1 MYGNRRAGMNQTVF
15 KQIAE
20 IIRTEAEGEPKPQLT
35 DVTPDPETID
45 RIASLLRKGV
55 CRGIYPQWSLRKAL
69 GADASPEKLALIA
82 DQVESPYLSGETP
95 FGWRIDIRSEEHTSE
110 LQSIMRI

>member
-1 MYGNRRAGMNQTVF
+1 MSQAVF

-20 IIRTEAEGEPKPQLT
+20 IIRTEAEDEPKPQLT

-55 CRGIYPQWSLRKAL
+55 CRGIYPQWSISKAL
-69 GADASPEKLALIA
+69 GADARPETLVLIA
-82 DQVESPYLSGETP
+82 IPVESPSSTATTP
-95 FGWRIDIRSEEHTSE
+95 FTWPIINYTNQI
-110 LQSIMRI
+110 L

>member
-1 MYGNRRAGMNQTVF
+1 MNQAVL

-69 GADASPEKLALIA
+69 GADASPENLALIA
-82 DQVESPYLSGETP
+82 DQ
-95 FGWRIDIRSEEHTSE
+95 RSEEHRGGKGWVRTCRSRG
-110 LQSIMRI
+110 SPYH